1 MPRTTCSLLAVLAV
15 AAAWA
20 ISSGGGGSARA
31 ATGYAINIKVS
42 DDIYTV
48 ACDGVDSFR
57 ITATVTLD
65 GAPVSGAE
73 VSAGGAV
80 VGRTNRRGVLKFDY
94 APPHKDGVSEDVL
107 LRLRG
112 WER

>member
-1 MPRTTCSLLAVLAV
+1 MPRATKIITLAALAV

-20 ISSGGGGSARA
+20 LASGGGGSARA
-31 ATGYAINIKVS
+31 ATGYAIDIKVS

-73 VSAGGAV
+73 VSAGGA
-80 VGRTNRRGVLKFDY
+80 RRRADEPAWRAEL
-94 APPHKDGVSEDVL
+94 
-107 LRLRG
+107 
-112 WER
+112 